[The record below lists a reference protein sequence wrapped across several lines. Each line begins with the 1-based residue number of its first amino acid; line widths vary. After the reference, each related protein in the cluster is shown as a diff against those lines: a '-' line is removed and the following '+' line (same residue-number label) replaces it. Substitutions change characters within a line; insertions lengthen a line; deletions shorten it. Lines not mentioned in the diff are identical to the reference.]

1 MSEAPRNAP
10 FLLTKADA
18 FITWAQKNSLWPF
31 GSGLA
36 CCAIEMIAT
45 AAARYD
51 IARFGMEL
59 FRASPRQ
66 ADLFIVAGTV
76 TNKMAPVLR
85 RLWEQMPDPKWA
97 MAMGNCA
104 IGGGPFPT
112 YSVLQ
117 GVDKIIPVDVYV
129 AGCPPDA
136 PGPHPRP
143 DDPPG
148 EDRPQPSDQGDPR
161 SRCPK
166 TPLTAPSSAR
176 PWRPSPGASPAP
188 SSRAPSSRTSS
199 RSASRRRPCASVL
212 RFLKDERGLQRA
224 RGHRRLRQP
233 RRGRRRAARF
243 TVLYQLCRFP
253 GALRLAAG
261 RRRRARAGAWLRPS
275 PSTAPPTGPS
285 AKSSTCSASASTGTP
300 TCAASTCPTISRA
313 IRCARTFRSPGGT
326 GGA

>member
-1 MSEAPRNAP
+1 MTEPRVQSP
-10 FLLTKADA
+10 FLLARADA

-85 RLWEQMPDPKWA
+85 RLYDQMPDPKWV

-117 GVDKIIPVDVYV
+117 GVDRIMPVDVFV
-129 AGCPPDA
+129 AGCPPT
-136 PGPHPRP
+136 
-143 DDPPG
+143 
-148 EDRPQPSDQGDPR
+148 PQGLIHGLMILQEKIAR
-161 SRCPK
+161 SRPTK
-166 TPLTAPSSAR
+166 EIRDPDAR
-176 PWRPSPGASPAP
+176 VKR
-188 SSRAPSSRTSS
+188 
-199 RSASRRRPCASVL
+199 
-212 RFLKDERGLQRA
+212 
-224 RGHRRLRQP
+224 
-233 RRGRRRAARF
+233 
-243 TVLYQLCRFP
+243 
-253 GALRLAAG
+253 
-261 RRRRARAGAWLRPS
+261 
-275 PSTAPPTGPS
+275 
-285 AKSSTCSASASTGTP
+285 
-300 TCAASTCPTISRA
+300 
-313 IRCARTFRSPGGT
+313 
-326 GGA
+326 